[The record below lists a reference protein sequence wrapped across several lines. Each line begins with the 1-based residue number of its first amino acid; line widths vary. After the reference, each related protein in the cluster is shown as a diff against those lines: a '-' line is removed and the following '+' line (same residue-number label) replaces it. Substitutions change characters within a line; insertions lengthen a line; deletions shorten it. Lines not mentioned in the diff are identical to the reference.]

1 MSEIT
6 LYKIHDRVVLIEQS
20 LLYYRQELDQ
30 LKNDSNINLNEFRQ
44 EVKTINKQF
53 NDINKKISDT
63 VISIQ
68 RWAITL
74 LVAMV
79 GEIAL
84 VIFALFL
91 KGV

>member
-30 LKNDSNINLNEFRQ
+30 LKNDSNSNLTEFRK
-44 EVKTINKQF
+44 EIKDINIQF
-53 NDINKKISDT
+53 NSINKKISDT

-68 RWAITL
+68 KWSIGI
-74 LVAMV
+74 LVAII
-79 GEIAL
+79 GQIAL

>member
-1 MSEIT
+1 MGELT
-6 LYKIHDRVVLIEQS
+6 VYQIHDRVTLIEHT

-30 LKNDSNINLNEFRQ
+30 LKNDGNKNLAEFRH
-44 EVKTINKQF
+44 EVKAINKQF

-79 GEIAL
+79 GEIIL